1 MMKQV
6 RVKQSLSYLEAMVG
20 VLGAALGHAQIRE
33 ADLVEDHRLRRQG
46 KRRRQ
51 DIVSIRIQTVAA
63 FPLRAVKHKLTRSR
77 RGEAIATCLVSV
89 CSLAVN
95 DKTRCGPPFR
105 SRHPFWRISA
115 IHLRYPSPFHAG

>member
-51 DIVSIRIQTVAA
+51 DKT
-63 FPLRAVKHKLTRSR
+63 
-77 RGEAIATCLVSV
+77 
-89 CSLAVN
+89 SLAYGS
-95 DKTRCGPPFR
+95 KQWRHFLCGR
-105 SRHPFWRISA
+105 
-115 IHLRYPSPFHAG
+115 